1 MGCTSSKA
9 VTAAEAEEIALSL
22 ASKNQAHTALDSCT
36 GWKKVIVQ
44 FSDSIETSCLAGT
57 LWSEEERDIP
67 FAKAFKN
74 LSLSIVELSV
84 VSRDFLEAIDA
95 HHKLLSE
102 ILSLQRQHHDILKQ
116 LSKQYTEFQSQE
128 QKIHHARFI
137 RQSNSMLDLMP
148 TSYTTNN
155 KAVGPRRK
163 KKALTVDPEDIL
175 IDVEEVDQRS
185 YKQCRQRLELLVRQ
199 EQTQWEKIDFERETS
214 LPASIH
220 GLFLA
225 QGNFW
230 NQYSRVFEK
239 LKKVCAHYSKAVE
252 ESNPGASM
260 KASSMADFYSSG
272 VKNAHRRRL
281 SITANADQAF
291 AAKQQ
296 KLLLFQNPETSLEIC
311 KRRLKILK
319 RWHHL
324 SHLCV
329 KLWLDLRDVEI
340 EHVRSCLE
348 WLASLSE
355 SHWVVRQYSL
365 NVVDEIVVP
374 PAPESQ
380 KKFALMLAGWAEA
393 IRYPVSS
400 TEFAFGST
408 LNLQKPTLVVRNC
421 LQYVERTVFS
431 VHEREK
437 NAYDMVK
444 QLAVMTGKQ
453 TLLSLAPKAGASES
467 EAKKMAA
474 KMNSAQAGPASA
486 AAEALRHK
494 LDRTLIENRIFR
506 RTKLIKCQTELWRGL
521 EFSTKFI
528 GTLYIYLGSQHESKL
543 KNDDVFATTMETSI
557 DEESPESQPEQPPTR
572 HGRHA
577 SLAVTG
583 SIPTISQSDINT
595 GAHTPKSFLS
605 VRALA
610 STEDP
615 NRITSEETDNPFPT
629 IPTPRQADATLHDVQ
644 DYIPPPATSER
655 RKSSRM
661 FLYGVKDTDETAGI
675 MTKKPT
681 IKGKS
686 WSSIDQ
692 PPNRKTWAKQSAKV
706 HPDAG
711 ETAEFDGISQQDENA
726 FMSQTS
732 LLRSHIEEAKFRRG
746 SAKLDAS
753 ISAHSFIV
761 STTILEANSAGD
773 SLDGKTGDI
782 TDNTDKIKSSNNDN
796 GQTPPAAS
804 SDQLR
809 DSPHSI
815 PATSLNPN
823 SEASPHGSQSWT
835 AGSVILPVLCFTTD
849 SQTTLPKD
857 VPSTSEEEQVATHL
871 DAKMGPVLGESSSNV
886 AAADVPQQEAVAISA
901 VHVTITAS
909 TESNATTVQASIR
922 QPSESADENAA
933 ITAPFASTAT
943 PEPIPIGQ
951 VSNTATAESIA
962 VGKPFPKPKKKRKKA
977 KSDTPSSHA
986 KKDAI
991 KPDSAAVS
999 TSAAAAAAAG
1009 IIPTI
1014 KIQHRKRND
1023 ASRKKEKGPPPPP
1036 PLNPV
1041 HISALVSPSFF
1052 VSSASM
1058 TSTRMIPIPGDEE
1071 LQDPYKAQPTAPSIS
1086 EPFQPSPNSTES
1098 TTDSFSVPIVQPVAE
1113 PAAKLQSTAPVS
1125 QPSAISPEANSL
1137 EHSVPGIGLISVAE
1151 FRRSSSFQRLTG
1163 GGVDVFNGNIPAA
1176 INRIPAAS
1184 FESTR
1189 SSLNRRNE
1197 SETPQRVSLTHE
1209 PTDSRRTSGSSIPSR
1224 GSRAIDLPMT
1234 VEPPQKPKKPSIN
1247 LFEEPQPNIHR
1258 RVSMNTRTRGQLQAG
1273 RRLFTPE
1280 SSRPVSRRGSINGP
1294 DALKLRPSLIP
1305 IEPATTAVAPVKP
1318 PSDGG
1323 FFRILKT
1330 VTSDTTS
1337 SLNSMSAVPRSG
1349 ATTLDLDVPVSR
1361 KTSVKHAKLPPPDP
1375 PNQPYPPREGGS
1387 PMFTRHGLRDTLTV
1401 GSRI

>member
-9 VTAAEAEEIALSL
+9 VTAAEAEEIALSV
-22 ASKNQAHTALDSCT
+22 ASKNQAHTALDSCL

-57 LWSEEERDIP
+57 LWSEDERDIP

-116 LSKQYTEFQSQE
+116 LSKQYSDFQSQE
-128 QKIHHARFI
+128 LKINHARFI
-137 RQSNSMLDLMP
+137 RQSNSALDLMP
-148 TSYTTNN
+148 TTYPNNN
-155 KAVGPRRK
+155 KAVATRRK
-163 KKALTVDPEDIL
+163 KNALKVDPEDIL
-175 IDVEEVDQRS
+175 IDVEEVDLRS
-185 YKQCRQRLELLVRQ
+185 YKQCRQLLELLVRQ
-199 EQTQWEKIDFERETS
+199 ELTQWEKLDFERETS

-220 GLFLA
+220 ALFLA

-252 ESNPGASM
+252 ESNPGSL
-260 KASSMADFYSSG
+260 KSSSMADFYTSG

-329 KLWLDLRDVEI
+329 KLWLDLRDAEI
-340 EHVRSCLE
+340 EHVRACLE
-348 WLASLSE
+348 WLVNVSE

-365 NVVDEIVVP
+365 NDAEDIVVP
-374 PAPESQ
+374 PAPDTQ

-400 TEFAFGST
+400 TEFAFGNT

-453 TLLSLAPKAGASES
+453 TLLGLGPKGNGNES
-467 EAKKMAA
+467 EAKKLAA

-543 KNDDVFATTMETSI
+543 ASNDVFATTMETSI
-557 DEESPESQPEQPPTR
+557 DPESQPEQPPAR
-572 HGRHA
+572 SVRHA
-577 SLAVTG
+577 SLAVTS
-583 SIPTISQSDINT
+583 SIPSISQSDINT
-595 GAHTPKSFLS
+595 GAHTSNSFLS
-605 VRALA
+605 ARAL
-610 STEDP
+610 TPTGDP
-615 NRITSEETDNPFPT
+615 NQITNEETDNPFPT
-629 IPTPRQADATLHDVQ
+629 ISTPRATDLLLHDIH

-661 FLYGVKDTDETAGI
+661 FLYGVKDTDETPSGI
-675 MTKKPT
+675 ATKRST
-681 IKGKS
+681 IKGIS

-692 PPNRKTWAKQSAKV
+692 PPTRKTWAKTSAKV
-706 HPDAG
+706 HPDSG
-711 ETAEFDGISQQDENA
+711 ETAAEFDGISQQDENS

-746 SAKLDAS
+746 STKLDS
-753 ISAHSFIV
+753 SFSAQSFTV
-761 STTILEANSAGD
+761 SNTILEANSAGD
-773 SLDGKTGDI
+773 SLDGKTGDSLPEP
-782 TDNTDKIKSSNNDN
+782 TDKIISSNNDDR
-796 GQTPPAAS
+796 QIPHAALS
-804 SDQLR
+804 EQLR
-809 DSPHSI
+809 ESPHSI
-815 PATSLNPN
+815 PAASFNPN
-823 SEASPHGSQSWT
+823 SEISPTGSQSWT
-835 AGSVILPVLCFTTD
+835 AGSVVLPVLCFTTD
-849 SQTTLPKD
+849 SQPTLPKAAT
-857 VPSTSEEEQVATHL
+857 PTTEAEQAATNL
-871 DAKMGPVLGESSSNV
+871 DTNLGPALGESSSNV
-886 AAADVPQQEAVAISA
+886 TAEAVPQQESIPDSA
-901 VHVTITAS
+901 VQVTITTS
-909 TESNATTVQASIR
+909 TDSDATPVQPSIH
-922 QPSESADENAA
+922 QPSEPGTVQPSIHQLSKPADENIGPAA
-933 ITAPFASTAT
+933 T
-943 PEPIPIGQ
+943 
-951 VSNTATAESIA
+951 VSNLAPT
-962 VGKPFPKPKKKRKKA
+962 
-977 KSDTPSSHA
+977 KSDTPSSHD
-986 KKDAI
+986 KKGTI
-991 KPDSAAVS
+991 KPESAGAANTSAAN
-999 TSAAAAAAAG
+999 TSAAATG
-1009 IIPTI
+1009 MIPTI
-1014 KIQHRKRND
+1014 KIQHRK
-1023 ASRKKEKGPPPPP
+1023 RKKEKGPPPPP

-1041 HISALVSPSFF
+1041 HVSALVTPTFL

-1058 TSTRMIPIPGDEE
+1058 TSTRMIPIPGDDEP
-1071 LQDPYKAQPTAPSIS
+1071 QDPYKTQPTAPSIS
-1086 EPFQPSPNSTES
+1086 EPFHPPQNPTES
-1098 TTDSFSVPIVQPVAE
+1098 TDSASVPITQSFPI
-1113 PAAKLQSTAPVS
+1113 PQSTRINTEP
-1125 QPSAISPEANSL
+1125 PSVD
-1137 EHSVPGIGLISVAE
+1137 HSIPGIGLISVAE

-1163 GGVDVFNGNIPAA
+1163 GVDVFNGNIPAA
-1176 INRIPAAS
+1176 IKRIAAES
-1184 FESTR
+1184 FESAR
-1189 SSLNRRNE
+1189 SSLTRRNE
-1197 SETPQRVSLTHE
+1197 TEASQQQQQQQRISLTHE
-1209 PTDSRRTSGSSIPSR
+1209 PTESRRTSGSSIPSR
-1224 GSRAIDLPMT
+1224 GSRATDNLST
-1234 VEPPQKPKKPSIN
+1234 TTTEPPTKPKKPVN
-1247 LFEEPQPNIHR
+1247 LFEEPQPTIQR
-1258 RVSMNTRTRGQLQAG
+1258 RVSMNNRGRGHQQQTNN

-1280 SSRPVSRRGSINGP
+1280 SSKPVSRRGSMNRSSVNLNGP
-1294 DALKLRPSLIP
+1294 EAFKPRPSLVP
-1305 IEPATTAVAPVKP
+1305 NEPVAAVVRPT
-1318 PSDGG
+1318 SDGG
-1323 FFRILKT
+1323 FFRIPKSISNDAT
-1330 VTSDTTS
+1330 G
-1337 SLNSMSAVPRSG
+1337 SLHSMSSVPRSPAG
-1349 ATTLDLDVPVSR
+1349 GRASDTLDLAVSVAR
-1361 KTSVKHAKLPPPDP
+1361 KTSLKHAKLPPPDP
-1375 PNQPYPPREGGS
+1375 PNQPHPPREGGS
-1387 PMFTRHGLRDTLTV
+1387 PMFTRHGIRDTLTV
-1401 GSRI
+1401 HKEQIRPQGTKIGGV